1 VLTIKERDKKDKDAK
16 EKKKKAK
23 KDSAAAAAAA
33 PTDTPKKT
41 KKDKTLKDAHKDK
54 DAADADADAEAPDL
68 PPLKP
73 GWLAI
78 FDAASNK
85 HYYHNAALAE
95 TTWDR
100 NVAAAMPLS
109 SSSSSTA
116 TAAASAPTLPPL
128 PKDNADDDALSESGG
143 GGGGDTESLASSA
156 VLSASGVVASE
167 APAATAAALLSA
179 SAGSSSTVRK
189 LAGGLDAVVGSLD
202 SSAGVDAGPDGIE
215 RAYTVDRAK
224 VPKVTRPALP
234 EGQRETALPLSIA
247 DEINSF
253 QLENYARKFFDHHK
267 KGVFRRQIP
276 IKRMLR
282 WDSDAIPNAMIKT
295 SKTAVAKEAVA
306 QFKNIQRYMGDAAP
320 SSTSKVQ
327 RSQMWY
333 ALQVIE
339 KAVAMP
345 ELRDEIYVQL
355 CKQTNDN
362 PNPQSLAKGWELF
375 VMCAYSFPPTK
386 DFEDWLRQYIE
397 ANQKQQQGATPLFA
411 SYTLRLL
418 NRTVRLF
425 ATVRSRVPSEKELQ
439 VQREAPF
446 NPSPFGAS
454 LAECMELQAKRDADA
469 KLPLLLTMLAD
480 AVLANNGKTT
490 EGIFRVPADP
500 SNALKLRVALEAGSY
515 EIVSKDVHAIGS
527 VLKLWLRELAEPL
540 IPDALYDDCIK
551 QAAEQPDKCVKLVQ
565 KRLQPLERA
574 CLLYLCEFLRTM
586 AANSGKT
593 KKTDANLAMVFAP
606 NVLRCPSMNPQV
618 IFENTKHEVSFLL
631 TLIRQFTA
639 SE

>member
-16 EKKKKAK
+16 DAKDAKKKKPK
-23 KDSAAAAAAA
+23 KDAAAAAAA
-33 PTDTPKKT
+33 PTDTPKKS
-41 KKDKTLKDAHKDK
+41 KKDKALKDAPKDK
-54 DAADADADAEAPDL
+54 DSADAAPAAAAAADANAEAPDL

-95 TTWDR
+95 TTWERD
-100 NVAAAMPLS
+100 VAAATPLS
-109 SSSSSTA
+109 SSSSA
-116 TAAASAPTLPPL
+116 AADAASAPALPPL
-128 PKDNADDDALSESGG
+128 PKDDGDDDALSESGE
-143 GGGGDTESLASSA
+143 TESLASSA
-156 VLSASGVVASE
+156 VLSASGVVAVASE
-167 APAATAAALLSA
+167 APAAAALPLSA
-179 SAGSSSTVRK
+179 STVRK
-189 LAGGLDAVVGSLD
+189 SAGGLDAVVGSLD

-215 RAYTVDRAK
+215 RAYTDRGK
-224 VPKVTRPALP
+224 VPKATRPALP

-295 SKTAVAKEAVA
+295 SKTAVAKEAVT

-397 ANQKQQQGATPLFA
+397 ANQKQQGTTPLFA

-551 QAAEQPDKCVKLVQ
+551 LAAEQADKCVKLVQ
-565 KRLQPLERA
+565 TRLQPLERA

-593 KKTDANLAMVFAP
+593 KMTDANLAMVFAP
-606 NVLRCPSMNPQV
+606 NVLRCPSTNPQV

-631 TLIRQFTA
+631 TLIRQFK
-639 SE
+639 E